1 MAGRPQRRPTPA
13 SQRGR
18 APHPVAPPREP
29 LDSRPEPGPIGRPP
43 GPRPV
48 RIEPRTRT
56 TRPLSDAYRAALDV
70 DLDPDVAL
78 DADAARRSFLASMAR
93 QNGGKVTGA
102 AAVAGALIG
111 EIVGNG
117 RLTVAAA
124 KELADRTE
132 GPVAQRTEVVATR
145 FVVSVTPG
153 GGGSLAPLPASPE
166 EWERAVRADLSAR
179 EAEAIAARV
188 LPAAPDLPG
197 EE

>member
-1 MAGRPQRRPTPA
+1 
-13 SQRGR
+13 
-18 APHPVAPPREP
+18 
-29 LDSRPEPGPIGRPP
+29 
-43 GPRPV
+43 
-48 RIEPRTRT
+48 
-56 TRPLSDAYRAALDV
+56 V

-78 DADAARRSFLASMAR
+78 DADGTRRSFLASMAR

-102 AAVAGALIG
+102 AAIAGALIG

-132 GPVAQRTEVVATR
+132 GPVTQRVEAVSTR

-153 GGGSLAPLPASPE
+153 GGGLAPLPATPE

-179 EAEAIAARV
+179 EAEAIAARA

>member
-18 APHPVAPPREP
+18 APHPVAPQRAP
-29 LDSRPEPGPIGRPP
+29 LDARPEPGPRGRPP
-43 GPRPV
+43 GPQDV
-48 RIEPRTRT
+48 RIEPRRRT
-56 TRPLSDAYRAALDV
+56 TRPLTEAYLA
-70 DLDPDVAL
+70 AL
-78 DADAARRSFLASMAR
+78 DADLDEDVASDAGAARAAFLKGR
-93 QNGGKVTGA
+93 VRGGKVTGA
-102 AAVAGALIG
+102 DAIAAAMLG

-132 GPVAQRTEVVATR
+132 GPVTQRVEAVSTR

-153 GGGSLAPLPASPE
+153 GGGLAPLPATPE

-179 EAEAIAARV
+179 EAEAIAARA